1 MSGCRGLGAVSPRGL
16 ARALGRD
23 VKRDVGILLDWGLVE
38 WTAGRKLMVPSDGFH
53 ADFDLRAVE

>member
-1 MSGCRGLGAVSPRGL
+1 MGAVSPRGL

-38 WTAGRKLMVPSDGFH
+38 WTAGRKLMVPYDVIH